1 MNTKRAPAIEV
12 DEESTSIAG
21 AASCMYYNQVPQK
34 VR

>member
-21 AASCMYYNQVPQK
+21 AASFISMHVL
-34 VR
+34 